1 MGSKSFYRE
10 KNVNYVDLSKLVR
23 ERDFMTARKFQS
35 DIGSIILH
43 KFLSKQSTTFVT
55 MVVIRTK

>member
-1 MGSKSFYRE
+1 MSQEGSLGFQKSLLKKKIIISRF
-10 KNVNYVDLSKLVR
+10 NQ
-23 ERDFMTARKFQS
+23 RDFMTAR
-35 DIGSIILH
+35 